1 MNWFEKIKRYY
12 DMGKYDNEQVK
23 IFVKS
28 NKITAEEYELI
39 TGEKYEV
46 RWNI

>member
-12 DMGKYDNEQVK
+12 DMDKYDNEEVK
-23 IFVKS
+23 IFVEC

-46 RWNI
+46 R